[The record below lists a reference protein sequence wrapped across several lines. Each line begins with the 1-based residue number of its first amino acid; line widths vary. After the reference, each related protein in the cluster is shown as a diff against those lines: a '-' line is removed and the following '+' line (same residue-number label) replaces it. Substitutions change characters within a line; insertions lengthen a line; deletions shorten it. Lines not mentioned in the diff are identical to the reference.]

1 MSLPEGAERQR
12 VTTSPETEENVGGM
26 TLSPPAFQ
34 LFADGDAGGGSN
46 GGANGSAPIQRQVS
60 SPAAQLVGE
69 YAEFPGAIEQILG
82 GTAET
87 ASEGGAGHPGTYFD
101 HVPANCY
108 TTLWDI
114 YKALHWRSAY
124 HRSARDWAQAAIS
137 GMQALRAEL
146 AANGVLPNPLIARVT
161 TALSPILNPSSGSA
175 GGNSMAAVLAGAI
188 DNNRIV
194 GPLPRSAA
202 EHETYAAQ
210 LQAGLVGAANLLS
223 TELVATVPD
232 QIVNASSPYN
242 YLYYRSL
249 DALTGGQRN
258 GLTAIYRARWEA
270 TRPATRRQKIDYAS
284 TALTRLLDAARQRR
298 MLQNL
303 TGLDAAGIE
312 AQVVAIQ
319 AAITL
324 YVTGRMTAIRADE
337 TMTHIARNGQAIPPA
352 ERRTGGGGRRRA
364 AAPITYE
371 EGTVTTP
378 WDPQGDYTVEQA
390 RADLGDEP
398 HMTLHGQNIGPYSSG
413 GKKYPFVYGS
423 REYSIITRTT
433 GRRFFGIKYGGISS
447 MTLSAVDQL
456 RNSTDPIYFNEA
468 QRHIVDSVRPHV
480 QSEGGISSINTW
492 DSQNITIAGRGEA
505 SGRISIMIRAAQ
517 RMMEHHNT
525 PVPQLARVQQLVDQ
539 LAADSDEGM
548 AGVRFNM
555 PLIHELVDLL
565 ETPEVHRA
573 LTLAKLNDAIVGFF
587 GEAFEV
593 RGEATLYNED
603 VDARDEARLLTEM
616 SANHL
621 HPVIMGIAIHN
632 RLGGSGFSNP
642 MEYAMR
648 ANREFPQRSMYLN
661 AGQPDYEQLSKQVA
675 YLGKIRVQN
684 KRRASRGTA
693 SIAQTSL
700 TIIFSQKIADF
711 NNYFSNAGAEM
722 ENGAYFN
729 MAAATTVLPF
739 WTGERTFTAST
750 TRPGADRLIISS
762 GEGAST
768 RYYDCGPLLGADV
781 TDAERDTPAPEDSTL
796 EDEGG
801 ETVE

>member
-1 MSLPEGAERQR
+1 
-12 VTTSPETEENVGGM
+12 
-26 TLSPPAFQ
+26 
-34 LFADGDAGGGSN
+34 
-46 GGANGSAPIQRQVS
+46 
-60 SPAAQLVGE
+60 
-69 YAEFPGAIEQILG
+69 
-82 GTAET
+82 
-87 ASEGGAGHPGTYFD
+87 
-101 HVPANCY
+101 
-108 TTLWDI
+108 
-114 YKALHWRSAY
+114 
-124 HRSARDWAQAAIS
+124 
-137 GMQALRAEL
+137 
-146 AANGVLPNPLIARVT
+146 
-161 TALSPILNPSSGSA
+161 
-175 GGNSMAAVLAGAI
+175 
-188 DNNRIV
+188 
-194 GPLPRSAA
+194 
-202 EHETYAAQ
+202 
-210 LQAGLVGAANLLS
+210 
-223 TELVATVPD
+223 
-232 QIVNASSPYN
+232 
-242 YLYYRSL
+242 
-249 DALTGGQRN
+249 
-258 GLTAIYRARWEA
+258 
-270 TRPATRRQKIDYAS
+270 
-284 TALTRLLDAARQRR
+284 
-298 MLQNL
+298 
-303 TGLDAAGIE
+303 
-312 AQVVAIQ
+312 
-319 AAITL
+319 
-324 YVTGRMTAIRADE
+324 
-337 TMTHIARNGQAIPPA
+337 
-352 ERRTGGGGRRRA
+352 
-364 AAPITYE
+364 
-371 EGTVTTP
+371 VTTP

-390 RADLGDEP
+390 RADLGDDP

-413 GKKYPFVYGS
+413 GKKYPYVYGS
-423 REYSIITRTT
+423 REYSIITRTS
-433 GRRFFGIKYGGISS
+433 GRRFFGIKYGGNSS
-447 MTLSAVDQL
+447 MTLAAVDQL
-456 RNSTDPIYFNEA
+456 RNSTEPNYFNEA

-517 RMMEHHNT
+517 RMMEHHQT
-525 PVPQLARVQQLVDQ
+525 PVPQLARVQQLVDL
-539 LAADSDEGM
+539 LAADSAEGT

-555 PLIHELVDLL
+555 PQIHELVDLL

-616 SANHL
+616 NTNHL

-648 ANREFPQRSMYLN
+648 ANREFPQRAMYLN
-661 AGQPDYEQLSKQVA
+661 IGQPDYEQLSKQVA

-739 WTGERTFTAST
+739 WTGERTFTASA

-762 GEGAST
+762 GEGAAT
-768 RYYDCGPLLGADV
+768 RYYDCGPLLAAEV

-796 EDEGG
+796 EEEGE